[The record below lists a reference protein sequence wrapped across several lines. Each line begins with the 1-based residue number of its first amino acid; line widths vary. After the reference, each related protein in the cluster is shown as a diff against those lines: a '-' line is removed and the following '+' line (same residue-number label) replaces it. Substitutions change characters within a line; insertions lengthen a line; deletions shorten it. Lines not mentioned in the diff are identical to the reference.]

1 MEKQS
6 ASKKQRKTKFFNLQ
20 EQNDAGMDNAYWV
33 IKKKKGYQL
42 SGNELGAIG
51 GPESDIAASLGSDG
65 IQYSGEYAQIQ
76 TNLSLEDLLE
86 VFTMNS
92 FDPLMNNLSTISI
105 NDVDIDAEQF
115 KTAVSWFSTYWEKIK
130 IAGLK

>member
-1 MEKQS
+1 
-6 ASKKQRKTKFFNLQ
+6 
-20 EQNDAGMDNAYWV
+20 MDNAYWV
-33 IKKKKGYQL
+33 IKRKKGYQL

-65 IQYSGEYAQIQ
+65 IQYSGEYVQIQ
-76 TNLSLEDLLE
+76 TNLSLDDLLE
-86 VFTMNS
+86 VFTTNA

-130 IAGLK
+130 IAGLT